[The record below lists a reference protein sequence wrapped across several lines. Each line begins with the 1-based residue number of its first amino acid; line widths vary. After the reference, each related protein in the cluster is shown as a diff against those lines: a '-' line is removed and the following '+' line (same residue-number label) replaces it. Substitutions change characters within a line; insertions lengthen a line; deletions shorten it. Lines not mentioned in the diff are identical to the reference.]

1 MPYRKNSGPMT
12 YEQAKEKALRLLEF
26 RSHSERELR
35 DKLRRAGAEDEDTD
49 RIIEFCREYNFIN
62 DEDFARRKAADLK
75 NIKKYGRNRIKSELY
90 SVGISSDI
98 IDEVMCGMDFDDTE
112 DVLMPLV
119 DKKLKGDFERKN
131 TDKCIRYFMYRGYDL
146 SDIKRCIDAL
156 RAEYEQ

>member
-1 MPYRKNSGPMT
+1 MPYKKNSGPMT

-35 DKLRRAGAEDEDTD
+35 DKLRRAGAESEDID
-49 RIIEFCREYNFIN
+49 RITEFCHEYNFIN

-75 NIKKYGRNRIKSELY
+75 NIKKYGRNRIKNELY

-98 IDEVMCGMDFDDTE
+98 IDTVLCEMNFDDTE
-112 DVLMPLV
+112 DILKPLA

-131 TDKCIRYFMYRGYDL
+131 IDRCIRYFMYRGYEIG
-146 SDIKRCIDAL
+146 DIKRCIETL